1 MRHRQFAGPPATP
14 KSLRMQRA
22 IVGAMVRN
30 ALTAYAAFGIAIA
43 LLARPAFE
51 AFEQGSI
58 ITAALTAGGLIG
70 VYALAGGALCVA
82 FVAQLRNW
90 PPPGP
95 NCSIEGGHFV
105 RTWLW
110 AAPRILVQLG
120 LGEHVGVAR

>member
-1 MRHRQFAGPPATP
+1 MRYPQFAGAPATP
-14 KSLRMQRA
+14 KSLRRQRA
-22 IVGAMVRN
+22 IVGAMVRD
-30 ALTAYAAFGIAIA
+30 ALIAYSAFGIGMA
-43 LLARPAFE
+43 LLARAAFK

-58 ITAALTAGGLIG
+58 ITGALTAIGLIG

-82 FVAQLRNW
+82 FVSQLRNW

-95 NCSIEGGHFV
+95 NCSMEGGHFV

-120 LGEHVGVAR
+120 LRDHVGITR